1 MIATEFFYGQGLGNQ
16 LFCYVVSKSLA
27 FDKKMDHV
35 TFGNEF
41 FGSPKWNS
49 SGLYFMSLKQNKNF
63 TSKSDFTKIIEKE
76 KRLYMP
82 HSNHDKN
89 IGCDIRGFDQ
99 NIMDCR
105 ENSLILGNLQSEK
118 YFYHNKRKIKKW
130 LEIKSEFDSYEFS
143 DDNICIINFRG
154 TEYFGNSELFL
165 NKSYWQNAISKMRK
179 INSKMKL
186 VVITEDVFLAK
197 SFFKDFDCFHFDI
210 AKDYVSIKNAKYL
223 ILSNSSFAF
232 FPVFT
237 SSINEYLIA
246 PKYWSR
252 HNVSNG
258 YWGSF
263 QNIYKGWNYLDKEG
277 KIFTYEECIKEIT
290 NSEFFEMA
298 HQ

>member
-1 MIATEFFYGQGLGNQ
+1 MIATEFFFGQGLGNQ
-16 LFCYVVSKSLA
+16 LFCYVVSKSLS

-49 SGLYFMSLKQNKNF
+49 FGLYFMNLQHNHNHNL
-63 TSKSDFTKIIEKE
+63 TPKSDFITINEKE
-76 KRLYMP
+76 KRLYLT
-82 HSNHDKN
+82 HSQHDMN

-99 NIMDCR
+99 NIIDCP

-118 YFYHNKRKIKKW
+118 YFYHNKSEIKKW
-130 LEIKSEFDSYEFS
+130 LEVKQEFDSYEFS
-143 DDNICIINFRG
+143 DDNLCVINFRG
-154 TEYFGNSELFL
+154 TEYYGNSELFL
-165 NKSYWQNAISKMRK
+165 NKLYWKNAISIMRK
-179 INSKMKL
+179 INSKMKF

-232 FPVFT
+232 FPAWT
-237 SSINEYLIA
+237 SDILDFLIA
-246 PKYWSR
+246 PKYWAR

-263 QNIYKGWNYLDKEG
+263 QNIYRGWNYLDREG
-277 KIFTYEECIKEIT
+277 EIFTYEECLKEIGD
-290 NSEFFEMA
+290 NEF
-298 HQ
+298 